1 MSDID
6 SRAMELMCLQCANI
20 DPENNA
26 KWRAQAERWRALS
39 HGRIARDFQRKNRQQ
54 MHAGPMAMG
63 PNTING
69 DTRKQMGE
77 LFPL

>member
-6 SRAMELMCLQCANI
+6 SRAMELMCLQCAKI
-20 DPENNA
+20 DPENKA
-26 KWRAQAERWRALS
+26 KWLVQAERWRALS
-39 HGRIARDFQRKNRQQ
+39 HSQSAWKSQQRNNQQ

-69 DTRKQMGE
+69 DTRRQMG
-77 LFPL
+77 